1 MNVLWRFSEDLIS
14 WTSFS
19 MDIYVD
25 YSALFRNNYSSF
37 MLSKVERN
45 QILNSFPGV
54 SNRTKKILLLQDIWL
69 PLADSCSLQGS
80 IHYAKGPFRLEL
92 GKPWFLRGHNFLFD
106 TKASLG
112 AISRQIPESVSKLS
126 CRQKS
131 LYLYCAHMYQL
142 NAPPPQQQHFEPV
155 RCPEGVKL

>member
-1 MNVLWRFSEDLIS
+1 MFSEDFLKIEKLNKL
-14 WTSFS
+14 FNGHLCG
-19 MDIYVD
+19 
-25 YSALFRNNYSSF
+25 LFRIVIS
-37 MLSKVERN
+37 V
-45 QILNSFPGV
+45 IATAV
-54 SNRTKKILLLQDIWL
+54 SCSRKWKEIKFWIHFLVSATEQKKILLLQDIWL

-126 CRQKS
+126 CCQKS